1 MDAERTHGVSS
12 EDGNTSNTQGD
23 ADNTQGMSTNESQHE
38 KLNINQEDNGTR
50 KRKLTSPAWEHFDR
64 KIVNGELKAQ
74 CKHCRKFLTGKS
86 TSGITHLLVHM
97 EKCKAQNNRDIR
109 QTVLSINQSSTSGH
123 SNLSYNNFDKEKSTR
138 DLAEMVILHE
148 YPLVMVEHQGFRK
161 FVNGLQPFFKVPC
174 RNTLKKEILKI
185 FEYEKTK
192 TMRFIYVPSPHTA
205 EVLADVL
212 YETLCD
218 WNIDRKIS
226 TKESEIVSFWTAS
239 AKRIE
244 KFEEASCHLD
254 IQSSKKLCLDCRTRW
269 NSTYLMLNVAIIY
282 KSVFRRLKT
291 QDALYNTL
299 PSEKDWELANI
310 ICKKLKVFY
319 DVTLLFSGDKYPTA
333 NLFVKSIYE
342 IKYALNQ
349 WSEDEEKIIRD
360 MAMKMISKYDK
371 YWNVIHGFMGVAA
384 ILDPRYKLNIMEYSF
399 PRLYSNM
406 EDVKA
411 KIDVHK
417 VFMYELFEH
426 YQEDAYNN
434 AGNHVNPMSNNKN
447 TGSGGLFDDYSSY
460 MAEDTTS
467 GSIKLELDHYL
478 EEKVCPP
485 GMDLDILAWWKTNGV
500 NTSGRLVSLHRSRLH
515 PDTLEALMCAQS
527 WLLAEIRA
535 TCCKESEA
543 YCQTVNY
550 DYDELMADAVV
561 DG

>member
-1 MDAERTHGVSS
+1 
-12 EDGNTSNTQGD
+12 
-23 ADNTQGMSTNESQHE
+23 
-38 KLNINQEDNGTR
+38 
-50 KRKLTSPAWEHFDR
+50 
-64 KIVNGELKAQ
+64 
-74 CKHCRKFLTGKS
+74 
-86 TSGITHLLVHM
+86 M
-97 EKCKAQNNRDIR
+97 EKCKARNNRDIR
-109 QTVLSINQSSTSGH
+109 QTVLSMNQSSTSGH
-123 SNLSYNNFDKEKSTR
+123 SNISYNNFDKEKSTR

-161 FVNGLQPFFKVPC
+161 FVNGLQPF
-174 RNTLKKEILKI
+174 L
-185 FEYEKTK
+185 
-192 TMRFIYVPSPHTA
+192 RFIYVPSPHTA
-205 EVLADVL
+205 EVLADVF

-244 KFEEASCHLD
+244 KFEEASRHLD

-282 KSVFRRLKT
+282 KCVFRRLKT
-291 QDALYNTL
+291 RDALYNSL

-319 DVTLLFSGDKYPTA
+319 DVTLLFSSDKYPTA

-411 KIDVHK
+411 KIDAHK

-460 MAEDTTS
+460 VAEDTTS

-500 NTSGRLVSLHRSRLH
+500 KYPNLQKIARDILAIPITTVASESSFSTSGRLVSPHRSRLH
-515 PDTLEALMCAQS
+515 PDALEALMCAQS
-527 WLLAEIRA
+527 WLLAEIRGNNSFDH
-535 TCCKESEA
+535 ESEA